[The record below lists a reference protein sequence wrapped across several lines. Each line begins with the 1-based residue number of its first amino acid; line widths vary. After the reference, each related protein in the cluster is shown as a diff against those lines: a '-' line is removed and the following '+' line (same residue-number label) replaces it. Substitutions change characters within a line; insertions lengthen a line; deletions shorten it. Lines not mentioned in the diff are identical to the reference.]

1 MPNIGSIDCYDGQ
14 ENFKHYLERLDFYFS
29 ANNIGLDYK
38 SNDDTKKRAALEQ
51 RKAAFLAIVG
61 KKTYQLLNNLLE
73 PQYAGKADYDVI
85 CSKLYDYF
93 VPTVLEVA
101 ESFRFHRVVQ
111 RDGETMV
118 SYVSRL
124 REAASKCNY
133 GAFLGRSLR
142 DQFVSGVADVET
154 QRKLL
159 EVERDFD
166 ACIKIAL
173 SVEVA
178 SKESVSFKSS
188 AGVNFVKH
196 NKPKNKPDSA
206 EKYKGKRQNKL
217 SDVCSYCHKKNHTA
231 KICFK
236 RIREEKSKGDKPTC
250 YNMFNVSGT
259 AAPLLVNV
267 KIDNKMV
274 TILLCYYSDHGN
286 DMHTHSEHGNEM
298 QPTVNMCN
306 DILCDENGSGSDID
320 RIYDVVC
327 NNVLDLNKLEEVL
340 EPCPSD
346 TLYTVDHMSPCSG
359 LLSKHKKLFSEGLGK
374 FTKGEAKIIIS
385 DSQTPVYAKARPLPY
400 AIKEKVE
407 DELSNMVKQNIIS
420 PISHSNWAAPIVPI
434 QKTSGGFRICGD
446 FKVTVNKVCKPD
458 SYPLPRI
465 DDLYAKLSGGT
476 VFSVLDLSMAYQ
488 QIPISQESK
497 AYLTINTTKGLFAF
511 NRLPAGISAA
521 PGIFQRLMDTL
532 FAGVP
537 GVCVYLDDI
546 LVSGKTKQEHDN
558 NLDLVFSVLWDAGL
572 KLKREKCLL
581 AQDRVTYLGHII
593 DNKGLHPVKK
603 KVDAIHKAPEPENVS
618 ELQSFI
624 GLLCYYNKFL
634 SNLSTVMTPLYVLL
648 RKDTPWKWDKEQSKA
663 FKQCKT

>member
-1 MPNIGSIDCYDGQ
+1 M
-14 ENFKHYLERLDFYFS
+14 YLE
-29 ANNIGLDYK
+29 
-38 SNDDTKKRAALEQ
+38 
-51 RKAAFLAIVG
+51 
-61 KKTYQLLNNLLE
+61 
-73 PQYAGKADYDVI
+73 
-85 CSKLYDYF
+85 
-93 VPTVLEVA
+93 
-101 ESFRFHRVVQ
+101 
-111 RDGETMV
+111 
-118 SYVSRL
+118 
-124 REAASKCNY
+124 
-133 GAFLGRSLR
+133 
-142 DQFVSGVADVET
+142 
-154 QRKLL
+154 LL

-178 SKESVSFKSS
+178 SKELVSFKSSS

-236 RIREEKSKGDKPTC
+236 RIREEKSKGYKPTC

-267 KIDNKMV
+267 KIDNKIV
-274 TILLCYYSDHGN
+274 TMEADSGAAISVMSVDNFIKLNISDYTTRETYDTVRSVTGTQKVHSIVTVPVTVHSKTYRLDLRLLDASCPNLYGRDWIQSTNVSIDHIMREINKLTTVDVMHFDHGN
-286 DMHTHSEHGNEM
+286 VMHTHSEHGNEM
-298 QPTVNMCN
+298 QPTVNMGN

-327 NNVLDLNKLEEVL
+327 NNVLDLIKLEEVL

-346 TLYTVDHMSPCSG
+346 TLYTVDHMSHCSG

-385 DSQTPVYAKARPLPY
+385 DSQTPVYAKARPL
-400 AIKEKVE
+400 
-407 DELSNMVKQNIIS
+407 
-420 PISHSNWAAPIVPI
+420 PIVPI

-521 PGIFQRLMDTL
+521 PGIFQRLMDAL

-546 LVSGKTKQEHDN
+546 LVSGKTKQEHDK
-558 NLDLVFSVLWDAGL
+558 NLIS
-572 KLKREKCLL
+572 C
-581 AQDRVTYLGHII
+581 
-593 DNKGLHPVKK
+593 
-603 KVDAIHKAPEPENVS
+603 
-618 ELQSFI
+618 
-624 GLLCYYNKFL
+624 FL
-634 SNLSTVMTPLYVLL
+634 SYGMQV
-648 RKDTPWKWDKEQSKA
+648 
-663 FKQCKT
+663 